1 MSSVCPRPWRSLLSI
16 AVDVTTLAAIG
27 GAGFLF
33 LTSGRPDSTP
43 AAGGAGIETLVGSV
57 MPSVSVRDSGHGR
70 DTLFTAPGTNTLV
83 LVFRT
88 DCPVCGVQKPE
99 WNELARRASGVGWR
113 TVALTPERITSEVA
127 AYFALKTI
135 ETFQVSDPSRLGQ
148 LGVTGVPA
156 TIVVTA
162 KGRIGFGRVG
172 LLGPDGVDVV
182 KAMFDE

>member
-1 MSSVCPRPWRSLLSI
+1 MSSVRPRRWRSGLSV
-16 AVDVTTLAAIG
+16 AVDVATLAAII

-33 LTSGRPDSTP
+33 LNSRSAKSSRAPDLGDLERFVDS
-43 AAGGAGIETLVGSV
+43 I
-57 MPSVSVRDSGHGR
+57 MPPLAVRDSDHGR
-70 DTLFTAPGTNTLV
+70 DTLFTSPGTATLV

-127 AYFALKTI
+127 AYFAPRI
-135 ETFQVSDPSRLGQ
+135 VETFQVSDPSRLGQ

-162 KGRIGFGRVG
+162 AGRIGFGRVG

-182 KAMFDE
+182 KAMFD